1 MIKQL
6 PLYFKKN
13 ENRYYYV
20 GLCSCDS
27 CNVILDKIVIIK
39 HIWNKKN
46 SDVKLFCL
54 NCFNKEKASPGII
67 EELIGAKIVLERP
80 ENSYPIIIQP
90 PTVTNSKNN
99 ETVFTMAEHSAEG
112 EEVIDNTRFAGR
124 ESLDGTEQIGL
135 SPDLVDEPKKVL
147 DNDEARNLL
156 LSHKTA
162 KAVKPEPKQDLIDL
176 EGV

>member
-1 MIKQL
+1 MIKQI

-20 GLCSCDS
+20 GLCSCDL
-27 CNVILDKIVIIK
+27 CNSLLDKVVIIK
-39 HIWNKKN
+39 YEWAKKK
-46 SDVKLFCL
+46 SELKLFCL
-54 NCFNKEKASPGII
+54 NCFNKQKDSMGII
-67 EELIGAKIVLERP
+67 NEVIGAKIVLERP
-80 ENSYPIIIQP
+80 ETAYPIIIQP

-99 ETVFTMAEHSAEG
+99 ETVFSMAEHSAEG
-112 EEVIDNTRFAGR
+112 EEVIDNTRLAGR

-135 SPDLVDEPKKVL
+135 SPEMVGEHKKVL
-147 DNDEARNLL
+147 DDNETRKLL

-162 KAVKPEPKQDLIDL
+162 KVVKPEPKQDLIDL